1 MHDPF
6 VGGAWRGSTDES
18 RQSQRQDQEQRTGV
32 SAPQGLGQQI
42 TWRGWSAGLGTPENG
57 NLVHTGGDASEIKRG
72 NPPCHLPKNHKAGL
86 VGRLF
91 YCGTGSC
98 GLGSIVDPECRNP
111 EILVPNSLCAAGSPA
126 RAAGNG
132 YITIARFSS
141 SCIRTGIAHPAISTR
156 PAASNAAL
164 GDTP

>member
-86 VGRLF
+86 VG
-91 YCGTGSC
+91 
-98 GLGSIVDPECRNP
+98 
-111 EILVPNSLCAAGSPA
+111 PA
-126 RAAGNG
+126 VLLWNWFVRSWFD
-132 YITIARFSS
+132 R
-141 SCIRTGIAHPAISTR
+141 R
-156 PAASNAAL
+156 PRMSKS
-164 GDTP
+164 